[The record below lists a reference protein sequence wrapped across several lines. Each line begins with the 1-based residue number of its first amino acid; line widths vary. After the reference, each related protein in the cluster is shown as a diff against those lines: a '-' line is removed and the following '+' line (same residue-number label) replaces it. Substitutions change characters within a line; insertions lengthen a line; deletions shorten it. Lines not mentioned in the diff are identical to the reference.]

1 MKKTALILSVIMIIS
16 LSASAQDYTG
26 KARIQGVVMDDQ
38 GKPIEA
44 VKVKLFF
51 TKTETGFETVTDSQ
65 GIWKASWIKGGT
77 WNIDFEKLGYAPK
90 KISAQILDTQK
101 NATIETKMKKMEG
114 LILTDE
120 LKKLLTEGNTLFEQK
135 KYDEAAAAYSLI
147 LQKFPDAYII
157 HLTVGNCYFQLEKY
171 AEAETA
177 YQKLLEKDANNSS
190 AIVGIGNT
198 WAYRK
203 DGAKALEWYRKIDF
217 EKLNDP
223 TVLYNVGTYL
233 YNGAQYEEALKFYK
247 KAVDVQEDFLD
258 AIYQLGLAY
267 LTTQKKDEAIAVFEK
282 YLTLDAAS
290 DKATQVRNFLDYLKK
305 K

>member
-198 WAYRK
+198 WANRK

-217 EKLNDP
+217 EKLDDP

-247 KAVDVQEDFLD
+247 KAVDVQADFLD

>member
-77 WNIDFEKLGYAPK
+77 WNIDFEKLGYALK

-177 YQKLLEKDANNSS
+177 YQKFLEKDANNSS

-217 EKLNDP
+217 EKLDDP

-247 KAVDVQEDFLD
+247 KAVDVQADFLD

>member
-51 TKTETGFETVTDSQ
+51 TKTETGFETVTGSQ

-217 EKLNDP
+217 EKLDDP
-223 TVLYNVGTYL
+223 TVLYNVATYL

-247 KAVDVQEDFLD
+247 KAVDVQADFLD

>member
-77 WNIDFEKLGYAPK
+77 WNIDFEKLGYALK

-157 HLTVGNCYFQLEKY
+157 HLNVGNCYFQLEKY

-177 YQKLLEKDANNSS
+177 YQKFLEKDANNSS

-198 WAYRK
+198 WANRK

-217 EKLNDP
+217 EKLDDP

-247 KAVDVQEDFLD
+247 KAVDVQADFLD

>member
-1 MKKTALILSVIMIIS
+1 
-16 LSASAQDYTG
+16 
-26 KARIQGVVMDDQ
+26 MDDQ

-217 EKLNDP
+217 EKLDDP

-247 KAVDVQEDFLD
+247 KAVDVQADFLD

>member
-77 WNIDFEKLGYAPK
+77 WNIDFEKLGYALK

-217 EKLNDP
+217 EKLDDP
-223 TVLYNVGTYL
+223 TVLYNVATYL

-247 KAVDVQEDFLD
+247 KAVDVQADFLD

>member
-77 WNIDFEKLGYAPK
+77 WNIDFEKLGYALK

-217 EKLNDP
+217 EKLDDP

-247 KAVDVQEDFLD
+247 KAVDVQADFLD

>member
-51 TKTETGFETVTDSQ
+51 TKTETGFETVTGSQ

-217 EKLNDP
+217 EKLDDP

-247 KAVDVQEDFLD
+247 KAVDVQADFLD

>member
-51 TKTETGFETVTDSQ
+51 TKTETGFETVTGSQ

-77 WNIDFEKLGYAPK
+77 WNIDFEKLGYALK

-217 EKLNDP
+217 EKLDDP

-247 KAVDVQEDFLD
+247 KAVDVQADFLD